1 MSEQTPDLRPRNI
14 AQAIEGMA
22 LTFNPAQAKD
32 LSATIQF
39 HVTGNEGGDWYLSI
53 ADGRCQCE
61 RGVIPNPTMTITT
74 PAAVWLAIA
83 RKEMKGSVA
92 FMTGKYQVKGRTDLL
107 LRLDSIFSR
116 EPTAEDIAGKGW
128 LSE

>member
-61 RGVIPNPTMTITT
+61 RGVIPNPTMTSST
-74 PAAVWLAIA
+74 L
-83 RKEMKGSVA
+83 
-92 FMTGKYQVKGRTDLL
+92 
-107 LRLDSIFSR
+107 
-116 EPTAEDIAGKGW
+116 EPST
-128 LSE
+128 